1 MTLQLRLTIALVAVI
16 TTVVTVA
23 GIFAVTSAER
33 ELVDGVDD
41 FLIDRAKSIEDLQSN
56 AEAKSFV
63 QRDERRS
70 VLSEFLAEP
79 DAITQIVDPKGQII
93 FAFPITLPL
102 EDAEIKIATQKD
114 ENLSG
119 FTQIRKSTVGG
130 VDYRILSKPL
140 PRGGLLQIGRDL
152 SEVND
157 AISGMIRAFLLLG
170 LIGIAI
176 AILSAWVLASQ
187 LAKPIKRLSKTAEH
201 VARTQEL
208 TAFIDSKDGDKEVRR
223 LAESFNVMLRALAT
237 SRDQQKRLVTDASHE
252 LRTPLTSVRTNI
264 ELLAK
269 AKSIDEKDKE
279 LIIRDLK
286 TEINELSLLV
296 DEIVNL
302 ATSTGFKSENF
313 VTDDLSVIAQEV
325 AQKFS
330 RRSGRT
336 IDITSSGDSIRDI
349 QSAAIERA
357 ISNLVDNAIKFSPE
371 GTDIV
376 ITVENGTVCVR
387 DFGIGV
393 REDDRGQLFERF
405 FRSVDTRNLPGSG
418 IGLSIVEEIIMRH
431 NGHVFVKAPENGP
444 GTEVGFT
451 L

>member
-1 MTLQLRLTIALVAVI
+1 MTLQFRLTIALVAVI

-56 AEAKSFV
+56 AEAKSFA

-93 FAFPITLPL
+93 FAFPISLPL

-119 FTQIRKSTVGG
+119 VTQIRKSTVGG

-157 AISGMIRAFLLLG
+157 AISGMVRAFLLLG

-325 AQKFS
+325 AEKFS

-336 IDITSSGDSIRDI
+336 INITSSGDSIRDI
-349 QSAAIERA
+349 QSVAIERA

-376 ITVENGTVCVR
+376 ITVINGTVCVR

-393 REDDRGQLFERF
+393 REDDRDQLFERF

-431 NGHVFVKAPENGP
+431 NGHVFVKAPEDGP

>member
-1 MTLQLRLTIALVAVI
+1 MTLQFRLTIALVAVI

-56 AEAKSFV
+56 AEAKSFA

-93 FAFPITLPL
+93 FAFPISLPL

-119 FTQIRKSTVGG
+119 VTQIRKSTVGD

-157 AISGMIRAFLLLG
+157 AISGMVRAFLLLG

-325 AQKFS
+325 AEKFS

-336 IDITSSGDSIRDI
+336 INITSSGDSIRDI
-349 QSAAIERA
+349 QSVAIERA

-376 ITVENGTVCVR
+376 ITVINGTVCVR

-393 REDDRGQLFERF
+393 REDDRDQLFERF

-431 NGHVFVKAPENGP
+431 NGHVFVKAPEDGP

>member
-1 MTLQLRLTIALVAVI
+1 MTLQLRLTIVLVAVI
-16 TTVVTVA
+16 TSVVTVA

-41 FLIDRAKSIEDLQSN
+41 FLVDRAKSIEDLQSN
-56 AEAKSFV
+56 AEARSFV

-79 DAITQIVDPKGQII
+79 DAVTQIVDPKGQII
-93 FAFPITLPL
+93 FAFPISLPL

-114 ENLSG
+114 ESLSG
-119 FTQIRKSTVGG
+119 VIRIRKSTVGD

-140 PRGGLLQIGRDL
+140 PKGGLLQIGRDL

-157 AISGMIRAFLLLG
+157 AVSGMVRAFLLLG
-170 LIGIAI
+170 LIGIAL
-176 AILSAWVLASQ
+176 AILLAWLLASQ

-223 LAESFNVMLRALAT
+223 LAESFNVMLRALSI

-286 TEINELSLLV
+286 AEINELSLLV

-302 ATSTGFKSENF
+302 ATSTGFRSENF

-325 AQKFS
+325 AEKFS

-336 IDITSSGDSIRDI
+336 IDIRSSGDSMRDI

-393 REDDRGQLFERF
+393 REDDRDQLFERF

-418 IGLSIVEEIIMRH
+418 IGLSIVEEIILRH
-431 NGHVFVKAPENGP
+431 DGQVFVKAPENGP

>member
-1 MTLQLRLTIALVAVI
+1 MTLQLRLTFALVAVI
-16 TTVVTVA
+16 TSVVAVS
-23 GIFAVTSAER
+23 GILAVSSAEN

-56 AEAKSFV
+56 VEARSFV
-63 QRDERRS
+63 QRDEKKS

-79 DAITQIVDPKGQII
+79 DAVTQIVDPKGQII
-93 FAFPITLPL
+93 FAFPISLPL
-102 EDAEIKIATQKD
+102 EDAEIRIASQKD

-119 FTQIRKSTVGG
+119 VIQIRKSTVGG

-157 AISGMIRAFLLLG
+157 AISGMVRAFLLLG

-223 LAESFNVMLRALAT
+223 LAESFNVMLRALST

-269 AKSIDEKDKE
+269 AKSIEAIDKE
-279 LIIRDLK
+279 SIIRDLK

-302 ATSTGFKSENF
+302 ATSTDFRSENF
-313 VTDDLSVIAQEV
+313 VPKDLYETTRQV
-325 AQKFS
+325 AEKFS

-336 IDITSSGDSIRDI
+336 IKVASSGDSMRDM
-349 QSAAIERA
+349 QCSAIERA

-393 REDDRGQLFERF
+393 REDDRDQLFERF
-405 FRSVDTRNLPGSG
+405 FRSVDTRSHPGSG
-418 IGLSIVEEIIMRH
+418 IGLSIVEEIILRH
-431 NGHVFVKAPENGP
+431 DGQVFVRAPENGS

>member
-1 MTLQLRLTIALVAVI
+1 MAVI

-93 FAFPITLPL
+93 FAFPISLPL

-119 FTQIRKSTVGG
+119 VTRIRKSTVGG

-157 AISGMIRAFLLLG
+157 AISGMVRAFLLLG

-223 LAESFNVMLRALAT
+223 LAESFNVMLRTCNIARPAKET
-237 SRDQQKRLVTDASHE
+237 SY
-252 LRTPLTSVRTNI
+252 
-264 ELLAK
+264 
-269 AKSIDEKDKE
+269 
-279 LIIRDLK
+279 
-286 TEINELSLLV
+286 
-296 DEIVNL
+296 
-302 ATSTGFKSENF
+302 G
-313 VTDDLSVIAQEV
+313 
-325 AQKFS
+325 
-330 RRSGRT
+330 
-336 IDITSSGDSIRDI
+336 
-349 QSAAIERA
+349 
-357 ISNLVDNAIKFSPE
+357 
-371 GTDIV
+371 
-376 ITVENGTVCVR
+376 C
-387 DFGIGV
+387 
-393 REDDRGQLFERF
+393 
-405 FRSVDTRNLPGSG
+405 
-418 IGLSIVEEIIMRH
+418 
-431 NGHVFVKAPENGP
+431 
-444 GTEVGFT
+444 
-451 L
+451 

>member
-1 MTLQLRLTIALVAVI
+1 MTLQLRLTIVLMAVI
-16 TTVVTVA
+16 TSVVTVA

-41 FLIDRAKSIEDLQSN
+41 FLVDRAKSIEDLQSN
-56 AEAKSFV
+56 AEARSFV

-79 DAITQIVDPKGQII
+79 DAVTQIVDPKGQII
-93 FAFPITLPL
+93 FAFPISLPL
-102 EDAEIKIATQKD
+102 EDTEIKIATQKD
-114 ENLSG
+114 ESLSG
-119 FTQIRKSTVGG
+119 VTRIRKSTVGD

-140 PRGGLLQIGRDL
+140 PKGGLLQIGRDL

-157 AISGMIRAFLLLG
+157 AVSGIVRAFLLLG
-170 LIGIAI
+170 LIGIAL
-176 AILSAWVLASQ
+176 AIVLAWLLASQ

-223 LAESFNVMLRALAT
+223 LAESFNVMLRALSI

-296 DEIVNL
+296 NEIVNL
-302 ATSTGFKSENF
+302 ATSTGFRSENF
-313 VTDDLSVIAQEV
+313 VTEDLLVITQEV
-325 AQKFS
+325 AEKFS

-336 IDITSSGDSIRDI
+336 IDIISSGDSMRDL

-371 GTDIV
+371 GTDIM

-393 REDDRGQLFERF
+393 REDDRDQLFERF

-418 IGLSIVEEIIMRH
+418 IGLSIVEEIILRH
-431 NGHVFVKAPENGP
+431 DGQVFVQAPENGP

>member
-1 MTLQLRLTIALVAVI
+1 MTLQFRLTIALVAVI

-41 FLIDRAKSIEDLQSN
+41 FLVDRAKSIEDLQSN

-93 FAFPITLPL
+93 FAFPISLPL
-102 EDAEIKIATQKD
+102 EDEEIKIAMRKD

-119 FTQIRKSTVGG
+119 VTRIRKLTVGD

-157 AISGMIRAFLLLG
+157 AIAGMVRAFLLLG

-313 VTDDLSVIAQEV
+313 VTEDLSVIAQEV
-325 AQKFS
+325 AEKFA

-349 QSAAIERA
+349 QSVAIERA

-371 GTDIV
+371 GTDIA
-376 ITVENGTVCVR
+376 ITVDNGTVSVR

-393 REDDRGQLFERF
+393 REDDRDQLFERF

-418 IGLSIVEEIIMRH
+418 IGLSIVEEIILRH
-431 NGHVFVKAPENGP
+431 GGQVLVKAPENGP
-444 GTEVGFT
+444 GTVVGFT

>member
-41 FLIDRAKSIEDLQSN
+41 FLVDRAKSIEDLQSN

-93 FAFPITLPL
+93 FAFPISLPL
-102 EDAEIKIATQKD
+102 GDAEIKIATQKD
-114 ENLSG
+114 EKLSG
-119 FTQIRKSTVGG
+119 VTRIRKSTVGG

>member
-1 MTLQLRLTIALVAVI
+1 M
-16 TTVVTVA
+16 
-23 GIFAVTSAER
+23 
-33 ELVDGVDD
+33 
-41 FLIDRAKSIEDLQSN
+41 
-56 AEAKSFV
+56 
-63 QRDERRS
+63 
-70 VLSEFLAEP
+70 
-79 DAITQIVDPKGQII
+79 
-93 FAFPITLPL
+93 
-102 EDAEIKIATQKD
+102 QKD

-119 FTQIRKSTVGG
+119 VTRIRKSTVGD

-157 AISGMIRAFLLLG
+157 AISGMVRAFLLLG

-176 AILSAWVLASQ
+176 AILSAWALASQ

-223 LAESFNVMLRALAT
+223 LAESFNVMLQTVST

-279 LIIRDLK
+279 LIIRDLE

-313 VTDDLSVIAQEV
+313 VTEDLSVIAPV
-325 AQKFS
+325 S
-330 RRSGRT
+330 YT
-336 IDITSSGDSIRDI
+336 HLT
-349 QSAAIERA
+349 
-357 ISNLVDNAIKFSPE
+357 
-371 GTDIV
+371 
-376 ITVENGTVCVR
+376 
-387 DFGIGV
+387 
-393 REDDRGQLFERF
+393 
-405 FRSVDTRNLPGSG
+405 LPTTPY
-418 IGLSIVEEIIMRH
+418 V
-431 NGHVFVKAPENGP
+431 
-444 GTEVGFT
+444 
-451 L
+451 

>member
-1 MTLQLRLTIALVAVI
+1 MTLQFRLTIALVAVI

-41 FLIDRAKSIEDLQSN
+41 FLVDRAKSIEDLQSN

-93 FAFPITLPL
+93 FAFPISLPL
-102 EDAEIKIATQKD
+102 EDEEIKIAMRKD

-119 FTQIRKSTVGG
+119 VTRIRKLTVGD

-157 AISGMIRAFLLLG
+157 AIAGMVRAFLLLG

-313 VTDDLSVIAQEV
+313 VTEDLSVIAQEV
-325 AQKFS
+325 AEKFA

-349 QSAAIERA
+349 QSVAIERA

-376 ITVENGTVCVR
+376 ITVDNGTVSVR

-393 REDDRGQLFERF
+393 REEDRDQLFERF
-405 FRSVDTRNLPGSG
+405 FRSVHTRNLPGSG
-418 IGLSIVEEIIMRH
+418 IGLSIVEEIILRH
-431 NGHVFVKAPENGP
+431 GGQVLVKAPENGP
-444 GTEVGFT
+444 GTVVGFT

>member
-56 AEAKSFV
+56 AEAKSFA

-79 DAITQIVDPKGQII
+79 DAITQIVDSKGQII
-93 FAFPITLPL
+93 FAFPISLPL
-102 EDAEIKIATQKD
+102 EDAEVKIATQKD

-119 FTQIRKSTVGG
+119 VTQIRKSTVGD

-157 AISGMIRAFLLLG
+157 AISGMVRAFLLLG

-336 IDITSSGDSIRDI
+336 INITSSGDSIRDI
-349 QSAAIERA
+349 QSVAIERA

-376 ITVENGTVCVR
+376 ITVINGTVCVR

-393 REDDRGQLFERF
+393 REDDRDQLFERF

-431 NGHVFVKAPENGP
+431 NGHVFVKAPEDGP

>member
-1 MTLQLRLTIALVAVI
+1 MTLQFRLTIALVAVI

-56 AEAKSFV
+56 AEAKSFA

-79 DAITQIVDPKGQII
+79 DAITQIVDSKGQII
-93 FAFPITLPL
+93 FAFPISLPL

-119 FTQIRKSTVGG
+119 VTQIRKSTVGG

-157 AISGMIRAFLLLG
+157 AISGMVRAFLLLG

-325 AQKFS
+325 AEKFS

-336 IDITSSGDSIRDI
+336 INITSSGDSIRDI
-349 QSAAIERA
+349 QSVAIERA

-376 ITVENGTVCVR
+376 ITVINGTVCVR

-393 REDDRGQLFERF
+393 REDDRDQLFERF

>member
-325 AQKFS
+325 AEKFS

-336 IDITSSGDSIRDI
+336 INITSSGDSIRDI

-393 REDDRGQLFERF
+393 REDDRDQLFERF

>member
-1 MTLQLRLTIALVAVI
+1 MTLQLRLTIVLMAVI
-16 TTVVTVA
+16 TSVVTVA
-23 GIFAVTSAER
+23 GIFAVTSAES

-41 FLIDRAKSIEDLQSN
+41 FLVDRAKSIEDLQSN
-56 AEAKSFV
+56 AEARSFV
-63 QRDERRS
+63 ERDERRLG
-70 VLSEFLAEP
+70 LSEFLAEP
-79 DAITQIVDPKGQII
+79 DAVTQIVDPKGQII
-93 FAFPITLPL
+93 FAFPISLPL

-114 ENLSG
+114 ESLIEVIR
-119 FTQIRKSTVGG
+119 IRKSTVGD

-140 PRGGLLQIGRDL
+140 PKGGLLQIGRDL

-157 AISGMIRAFLLLG
+157 AVSGMVRTFLLLG
-170 LIGIAI
+170 LIGIAL
-176 AILSAWVLASQ
+176 AILLAWLLASQ

-223 LAESFNVMLRALAT
+223 LAESFNVMLRALSI

-302 ATSTGFKSENF
+302 ATSTGFRSENF
-313 VTDDLSVIAQEV
+313 VTEDLLVITQEV
-325 AQKFS
+325 AEKFS

-336 IDITSSGDSIRDI
+336 IDIISSGDSMRDL
-349 QSAAIERA
+349 QSAAIERV

-393 REDDRGQLFERF
+393 KEDDKDQLFERF

-418 IGLSIVEEIIMRH
+418 IGLSIVEEIILRH
-431 NGHVFVKAPENGP
+431 DGQVFVQAPENGP

>member
-1 MTLQLRLTIALVAVI
+1 MTLQLRLTFALVAVI
-16 TTVVTVA
+16 TSVVAVS
-23 GIFAVTSAER
+23 GILAVSSAEN

-56 AEAKSFV
+56 VEARSFV
-63 QRDERRS
+63 QRDEKKS

-79 DAITQIVDPKGQII
+79 DAVTQIVDPKGQII
-93 FAFPITLPL
+93 FAFPISLPL
-102 EDAEIKIATQKD
+102 EDAEIRIASQKD
-114 ENLSG
+114 GNLSG
-119 FTQIRKSTVGG
+119 VIQIRKSTVGD

-157 AISGMIRAFLLLG
+157 AVSGMVRTFLLLG
-170 LIGIAI
+170 LIGIAL
-176 AILSAWVLASQ
+176 AILLAWLLASQ

-223 LAESFNVMLRALAT
+223 LAESFNVMLRALST

-269 AKSIDEKDKE
+269 AKSIDAKDKD

-313 VTDDLSVIAQEV
+313 VTEDLSVIAQEV
-325 AQKFS
+325 AEKFS
-330 RRSGRT
+330 RRSERT
-336 IDITSSGDSIRDI
+336 IDITSSGDSIRDV

-371 GTDIV
+371 GTEIV

-431 NGHVFVKAPENGP
+431 NGHVFVKVPQKGP

>member
-41 FLIDRAKSIEDLQSN
+41 FLIDRAKGIEDLQSN
-56 AEAKSFV
+56 AEAKSFA

-93 FAFPITLPL
+93 FAFPISLPL

-119 FTQIRKSTVGG
+119 DTQIRKSTVGG
-130 VDYRILSKPL
+130 IDYRILSKPL

-157 AISGMIRAFLLLG
+157 AISGMVRAFLLLG
-170 LIGIAI
+170 LIAIAI

-313 VTDDLSVIAQEV
+313 VTDDLSLIAQEV
-325 AQKFS
+325 AEKFS

-336 IDITSSGDSIRDI
+336 INITSSGDSTRDI

-357 ISNLVDNAIKFSPE
+357 ISNLVDNAIKFSPD

-376 ITVENGTVCVR
+376 VTVKNGTVCVR

-393 REDDRGQLFERF
+393 REDDRDQLFDRF

>member
-1 MTLQLRLTIALVAVI
+1 MTLQLRLTFALVAVI
-16 TTVVTVA
+16 TSVVAVS
-23 GIFAVTSAER
+23 GILAVSSAEN

-56 AEAKSFV
+56 VEARSFV
-63 QRDERRS
+63 QRDEKKS

-79 DAITQIVDPKGQII
+79 DAVTQIVDPKGQII
-93 FAFPITLPL
+93 FAFPISLPL
-102 EDAEIKIATQKD
+102 EDAEIRIASQKD
-114 ENLSG
+114 GNLSG
-119 FTQIRKSTVGG
+119 VIQIRKSTVGD

-157 AISGMIRAFLLLG
+157 AVSGMVRTFLLLG
-170 LIGIAI
+170 LIGIAL
-176 AILSAWVLASQ
+176 AILLAWLLASQ

-223 LAESFNVMLRALAT
+223 LAESFNVMLRALST

-286 TEINELSLLV
+286 KEINELSLLV

-302 ATSTGFKSENF
+302 ATSTGFRSENF
-313 VTDDLSVIAQEV
+313 VTEDLSIITQEV
-325 AQKFS
+325 AEKFS

-336 IDITSSGDSIRDI
+336 IDITSSGDSMRDI

-418 IGLSIVEEIIMRH
+418 IGLSIVEEIILRH
-431 NGHVFVKAPENGP
+431 NGQVFVKAPKSGS
-444 GTEVGFT
+444 GTVVGFT

>member
-1 MTLQLRLTIALVAVI
+1 MTLQLRLTIALMAVI
-16 TTVVTVA
+16 TSVVAVS
-23 GIFAVTSAER
+23 GIFAVTSAES
-33 ELVDGVDD
+33 ELVEGVDD
-41 FLIDRAKSIEDLQSN
+41 FLVDRAKSIEDLQSN
-56 AEAKSFV
+56 VEARSFV
-63 QRDERRS
+63 QRDEKRS

-79 DAITQIVDPKGQII
+79 DAVTQIVDPKGQII
-93 FAFPITLPL
+93 FAFPISLPL
-102 EDAEIKIATQKD
+102 EDAEIKIAMKKD

-119 FTQIRKSTVGG
+119 VIRIRKSTVGD

-140 PRGGLLQIGRDL
+140 PKGGLLQIGRDL

-157 AISGMIRAFLLLG
+157 AVSGMVRAFLLLG
-170 LIGIAI
+170 LIGIAL
-176 AILSAWVLASQ
+176 AILLAWLLASQ

-223 LAESFNVMLRALAT
+223 LAESFNVMLRALST

-286 TEINELSLLV
+286 KEINELSLLV

-302 ATSTGFKSENF
+302 ATSTGFRSENF
-313 VTDDLSVIAQEV
+313 VTEDLSIITQEV
-325 AQKFS
+325 AEKFS

-336 IDITSSGDSIRDI
+336 IDITSSGDSMRDI

-418 IGLSIVEEIIMRH
+418 IGLSIVEEIILRH
-431 NGHVFVKAPENGP
+431 NGQVFVKAPKSGS
-444 GTEVGFT
+444 GTVVGFT

>member
-1 MTLQLRLTIALVAVI
+1 MTLQFRLTIALVAVI
-16 TTVVTVA
+16 TSVVTVS
-23 GIFAVTSAER
+23 GILAVTSAES
-33 ELVDGVDD
+33 ELVEGVDD

-56 AEAKSFV
+56 AETRSFV

-79 DAITQIVDPKGQII
+79 DAVTQIVDPKGQII
-93 FAFPITLPL
+93 FAFPISLPL
-102 EDAEIKIATQKD
+102 EDAEIMIATQKD

-119 FTQIRKSTVGG
+119 VIRIRESTIGD

-140 PRGGLLQIGRDL
+140 PKGGLLQIGRDL

-157 AISGMIRAFLLLG
+157 AVSGLVRTFLILG
-170 LIGIAI
+170 LIGVAI
-176 AILSAWVLASQ
+176 AILLAWLLASQ

-223 LAESFNVMLRALAT
+223 LAESFNVMLRALST
-237 SRDQQKRLVTDASHE
+237 SREQQKRLVTDASHE

-279 LIIRDLK
+279 SIISDLK
-286 TEINELSLLV
+286 TEIKELSLLV

-302 ATSTGFKSENF
+302 ATSTGYRSENF
-313 VTDDLSVIAQEV
+313 VTEDLSVITQQV
-325 AQKFS
+325 ANKFS

-336 IDITSSGDSIRDI
+336 IDVTSSGDSMRDM
-349 QSAAIERA
+349 QSSAIERA
-357 ISNLVDNAIKFSPE
+357 ISNLIDNAIKFSPE
-371 GTDIV
+371 GANIL
-376 ITVENGTVCVR
+376 ITVENGTLCVR

-393 REDDRGQLFERF
+393 REEDRDQLFERF
-405 FRSVDTRNLPGSG
+405 FRSVDSRNLPGSG
-418 IGLSIVEEIIMRH
+418 IGLSIVEEIVLRH
-431 NGHVFVKAPENGP
+431 NGQVFVKAPEDGL

>member
-1 MTLQLRLTIALVAVI
+1 MTLQLRLTFALVAVI
-16 TTVVTVA
+16 TSVVAVS
-23 GIFAVTSAER
+23 GILAVSSAEN

-56 AEAKSFV
+56 VEARSFV
-63 QRDERRS
+63 QRDEKKS

-79 DAITQIVDPKGQII
+79 DAVTQIVDPKGQII
-93 FAFPITLPL
+93 FAFPISLPL
-102 EDAEIKIATQKD
+102 EDAEIRIASQKD
-114 ENLSG
+114 GNLSG
-119 FTQIRKSTVGG
+119 VIQIRKSTVGD

-157 AISGMIRAFLLLG
+157 AVSGMVRTFLLLG
-170 LIGIAI
+170 LIGIAL
-176 AILSAWVLASQ
+176 AILLAWLLASQ

-269 AKSIDEKDKE
+269 AKSIEAKDKE
-279 LIIRDLK
+279 SIIRDLK

-302 ATSTGFKSENF
+302 ATSTDFRSENF
-313 VTDDLSVIAQEV
+313 VTKDLYETTRQV
-325 AQKFS
+325 AEKFS

-336 IDITSSGDSIRDI
+336 IKVASSGDSMRDM
-349 QSAAIERA
+349 QCSAIERA

-393 REDDRGQLFERF
+393 REDDRDQLFERF
-405 FRSVDTRNLPGSG
+405 FRSVDTRSHPGSG
-418 IGLSIVEEIIMRH
+418 IGLSIVEEIILRH
-431 NGHVFVKAPENGP
+431 DGQVFVRAPENGS

>member
-93 FAFPITLPL
+93 FAFPISLPL

-114 ENLSG
+114 EKLSG
-119 FTQIRKSTVGG
+119 VTRIRKSTVGG

-349 QSAAIERA
+349 QSTAIERA

>member
-1 MTLQLRLTIALVAVI
+1 MTLQFRLTIALVAVI
-16 TTVVTVA
+16 TSVVTVS
-23 GIFAVTSAER
+23 GILAVTSAES
-33 ELVDGVDD
+33 ELVEGVDD

-56 AEAKSFV
+56 AETRSFV

-70 VLSEFLAEP
+70 VLSEFLGEP
-79 DAITQIVDPKGQII
+79 DAVTQIVDPKGQII
-93 FAFPITLPL
+93 FAFPISLPL
-102 EDAEIKIATQKD
+102 EDAEIMIATQKD

-119 FTQIRKSTVGG
+119 VIRIRESTIGD

-140 PRGGLLQIGRDL
+140 PKGGLLQIGRDL

-157 AISGMIRAFLLLG
+157 AVSGLVRTFLILG
-170 LIGIAI
+170 LIGVAI
-176 AILSAWVLASQ
+176 AILLAWLLASQ

-223 LAESFNVMLRALAT
+223 LAESFNVMLRALST
-237 SRDQQKRLVTDASHE
+237 SREQQKRLVTDASHE

-279 LIIRDLK
+279 SIISDLK
-286 TEINELSLLV
+286 TEIKELSLLV

-302 ATSTGFKSENF
+302 ATSTGYRSENF
-313 VTDDLSVIAQEV
+313 VTEDLSVITQQV
-325 AQKFS
+325 ANKFS

-336 IDITSSGDSIRDI
+336 IDVTSSGDSMRDM
-349 QSAAIERA
+349 QSSAIERA
-357 ISNLVDNAIKFSPE
+357 ISNLIDNAIKFSPE
-371 GTDIV
+371 GANIL
-376 ITVENGTVCVR
+376 ITVENGTLCVR

-393 REDDRGQLFERF
+393 REEDRDQLFERF
-405 FRSVDTRNLPGSG
+405 FRSVDSRNLPGSG
-418 IGLSIVEEIIMRH
+418 IGLSIVEEIVLRH
-431 NGHVFVKAPENGP
+431 NGQVFVKAPEDGL